1 MSTSLTIVLEDQV
14 ALSDICGINDIN
26 LKTIEKALD
35 VRVLSKG
42 NEIFLD
48 SDDESKHRIFRL
60 LIEQLTS
67 LQRSGYVPDPDLVN
81 AVYQSILEGNDDA
94 KHLVQDLAV
103 VIPGNRK
110 VFPRSLHQAEYI
122 QGMNTHDVVFCIGP
136 AGTGKTYLA
145 VAHALKEILSKERKK
160 LILTRPVVEA
170 GESLGFL
177 PGDLA
182 QKVSPYLR
190 PLYDAMDDMIPV
202 DLITRF
208 EENRTIEIAPLA
220 YMRGRSLR
228 NSYIILDEAQNTT
241 KEQMKMF
248 LTRLGEGSKAVITGD
263 VTQIDLPKK
272 NQSGLLHCMKI
283 LDGIPE
289 IFFSFLDTRDVVRNA
304 IVKKIIHAYENE
316 EAE

>member
-48 SDDESKHRIFRL
+48 SDDESKHRVFRL

>member
-1 MSTSLTIVLEDQV
+1 LSNSLTIVLEDQV

-35 VRVLSKG
+35 VRVLSRG
-42 NEIFLD
+42 NEILLD
-48 SDDESKHRIFRL
+48 SDDESKHKLFKQ

-67 LQRSGYVPDPDLVN
+67 LQRSGYVPDPDMVN
-81 AVYQSILEGNDDA
+81 AVYQSIRDGNDDA
-94 KHLVQDLAV
+94 KNLVQDLAI

-110 VFPRSLHQAEYI
+110 IFPRSLHQAEYI

-145 VAHALKEILSKERKK
+145 VAHALKEILNKERKK

-177 PGDLA
+177 PVDLT

-202 DLITRF
+202 DLINRF
-208 EENRTIEIAPLA
+208 EEHRTIEIAPLA

-241 KEQMKMF
+241 REQMKMF

-263 VTQIDLPKK
+263 ITQIDLPKK

-283 LDGIPE
+283 LTDIPE
-289 IFFSFLDTRDVVRNA
+289 IYFSFLDTRDVVRNA
-304 IVKKIIHAYENE
+304 IVKKIINAYENE
-316 EAE
+316 QPE

>member
-1 MSTSLTIVLEDQV
+1 MSNSLTIVLEDQV

-35 VRVLSKG
+35 VRVLSRG
-42 NEIFLD
+42 NEILLD
-48 SDDESKHRIFRL
+48 SDDESKHQLFKQ

-67 LQRSGYVPDPDLVN
+67 LQRSGYVPDPDMVN
-81 AVYQSILEGNDDA
+81 AVYQSICDGNDDA
-94 KHLVQDLAV
+94 KNLVQDLAI

-110 VFPRSLHQAEYI
+110 IFPRSLHQAEYI

-145 VAHALKEILSKERKK
+145 VAHALKEILNKERKK

-202 DLITRF
+202 DLINRF
-208 EENRTIEIAPLA
+208 EEHRTIEIAPLA

-241 KEQMKMF
+241 REQMKMF

-283 LDGIPE
+283 LTDIPE
-289 IFFSFLDTRDVVRNA
+289 IYFSFLDTRDVVRNA
-304 IVKKIIHAYENE
+304 IVKKIINAYENE
-316 EAE
+316 QPE

>member
-1 MSTSLTIVLEDQV
+1 
-14 ALSDICGINDIN
+14 LSDICGINDIN

-48 SDDESKHRIFRL
+48 SDDESKHRVFRL